1 MATTS
6 SGSQTTDLT
15 DAIRENAAAGIAR
28 ASGDSGTVEQMPVSE
43 QIAADKYVKAAQ
55 ANRRSPFGLRIAKIL
70 FGGTA

>member
-1 MATTS
+1 MATAS

-43 QIAADKYVKAAQ
+43 QIAAADSIAL
-55 ANRRSPFGLRIAKIL
+55 RTDLRSRTP
-70 FGGTA
+70 TC